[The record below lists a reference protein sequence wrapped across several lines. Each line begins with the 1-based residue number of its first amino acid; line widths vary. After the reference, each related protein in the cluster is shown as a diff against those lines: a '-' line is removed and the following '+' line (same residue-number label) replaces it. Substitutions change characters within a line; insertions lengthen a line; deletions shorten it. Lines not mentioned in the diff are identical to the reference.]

1 VSGDPVWQVTLR
13 SSVMDSD
20 KEPYTTFSRLIF
32 VCGLKILEKLIK
44 ILDSYRLLEYY
55 FIR

>member
-1 VSGDPVWQVTLR
+1 MSGDPVWQVTLR